1 MLAAAVE
8 LGGRNVRGPTGKIER
23 FCVVLNATRGATK
36 RGVAWA
42 AERNPVRKSDIAVWR
57 CKFEVVVVGVVG
69 NLKVP

>member
-1 MLAAAVE
+1 
-8 LGGRNVRGPTGKIER
+8 
-23 FCVVLNATRGATK
+23 VLNATRGATK
-36 RGVAWA
+36 RGVAKA